1 MILLLLLFLLF
12 LLFLLNI
19 FSNYKNFFKSV
30 NKINKI
36 NLIIA
41 TYSGT
46 YEKYFHNNDKKNY
59 LKFNLLLLNKIKTDI
74 DQITIMK
81 PKINENHIEMLEYY
95 NFNDLDIENIRHK
108 IKIYECE
115 NIGISYGQLFTAI
128 SKTID
133 FDYHIFIEDDYICFK
148 DYFENDLI
156 NELKKKDIGSFLCL
170 YIHENKYWNIIGE
183 TQIYEKENMLD
194 IVKNKLIK
202 YNNLDKSC
210 IVPDFSLGIL
220 SKVTVN
226 KILDSFHNFNNII
239 DFFNIKFE
247 KIWLHQI
254 LFGYIFEI
262 SNVKIYETSSTY
274 LNLFFETNNSTIQ
287 IYNKKKEIDI
297 PLFIPLELILYYNNY
312 DNTIKNT
319 HEYLNDENYNNFV
332 KKINYLEQYLSTYK
346 NKNI

>member
-1 MILLLLLFLLF
+1 
-12 LLFLLNI
+12 
-19 FSNYKNFFKSV
+19 
-30 NKINKI
+30 
-36 NLIIA
+36 
-41 TYSGT
+41 
-46 YEKYFHNNDKKNY
+46 
-59 LKFNLLLLNKIKTDI
+59 
-74 DQITIMK
+74 
-81 PKINENHIEMLEYY
+81 
-95 NFNDLDIENIRHK
+95 
-108 IKIYECE
+108 
-115 NIGISYGQLFTAI
+115 
-128 SKTID
+128 
-133 FDYHIFIEDDYICFK
+133 
-148 DYFENDLI
+148 
-156 NELKKKDIGSFLCL
+156 
-170 YIHENKYWNIIGE
+170 
-183 TQIYEKENMLD
+183 MLD